1 MTNLKIHPITR
12 SILLTSFVF
21 MILFLGLEYGLSL
34 FFTRYASRVL
44 ESERQEE
51 FRVSW
56 NQYFEQRKDVLI
68 TGLDGYANWSFLSG
82 NILKGK
88 DKEVEDAFNDYIE
101 TLRND
106 YLMDFMTIHGMNRNL
121 VYAFY
126 DTFSTKEDAEKIN
139 TFRDRTFED
148 LINKQMRN
156 SFEEEKK
163 KCEANPGSRSKVWT
177 SILNLQNEIFLV
189 AYSYIAD
196 DNGLLIS
203 PNAAMVVGVRMSK
216 IMQMASKVL
225 PAKVRIHKDSQKDS
239 YLEITEN
246 GFFPGENFYVSISP
260 HFIMQEIIRGTIF
273 WMMIVQISLI
283 VFLVVLIFPLT
294 INLYTRRL
302 QEVIDNQTRELTT
315 VNEKQT
321 KLIKHLQDAFSS
333 IRTLEGLIPICASCK
348 RIRNDNGYWEQ
359 VEEYIKQHSEANF
372 SHGICPECI
381 KKLYPNVASKME
393 KEKLDKNNPPPLLG

>member
-1 MTNLKIHPITR
+1 MAMTIMKIHQITR
-12 SILLTSFVF
+12 AILLTGFVF
-21 MILFLGLEYGLSL
+21 MILFLGLEYGLSHY
-34 FFTRYASRVL
+34 FTRYASEVL
-44 ESERQEE
+44 ERERQEE
-51 FRVSW
+51 LRVSW

-68 TGLDGYANWSFLSG
+68 TGLDGYANWSFLSD
-82 NILKGK
+82 NILKGN
-88 DKEVEDAFNDYIE
+88 DKAIESAFIDYRE
-101 TLRND
+101 TLQND
-106 YLMDFMTIHGMNRNL
+106 YLMDFMAIHGMNRNL
-121 VYAFY
+121 VFAFY
-126 DTFSTKEDAEKIN
+126 DTFSTKESEEKIN
-139 TFRDRTFED
+139 AIRHRTFED
-148 LINKQMRN
+148 LMNKEMRN
-156 SFEEEKK
+156 SYEEEKK
-163 KCEANPGSRSKVWT
+163 KCEANPGTRSKVWT

-203 PNAAMVVGVRMSK
+203 PDAAMVVGVRMSK

-225 PAKVRIHKDSQKDS
+225 PAKVRIHKDPQKDS

-246 GFFPGENFYVSISP
+246 GFFPGETFYVSFSP
-260 HFIMQEIIRGTIF
+260 HFIMQEIIQGTIF

-283 VFLVVLIFPLT
+283 LLLIVLIFPLT
-294 INLYTRRL
+294 INLYTRQL
-302 QEVIDNQTRELTT
+302 QEIIDNQTHELTT

-348 RIRNDNGYWEQ
+348 KIRNDNGYWEQ
-359 VEEYIKQHSEANF
+359 VEEYIKKHSEANF

-393 KEKLDKNNPPPLLG
+393 KEKSEKKNPPLH